1 MRHFLVSY
9 TVRFNRC
16 NARTGHA
23 FQRRFQS
30 LLIEAEEY
38 LLPLSRYIHLNP
50 NRTRKFKSAE
60 FREKSEYLKA
70 YPWSSFTGYC
80 YLRKS
85 NKMND
90 YGWLLSRKSS

>member
-9 TVRFNRC
+9 TVRFNRR
-16 NARTGHA
+16 NARTGHV
-23 FQRRFQS
+23 FQGRFKF

-50 NRTRKFKSAE
+50 NRTRQFKTAE

-70 YPWSSFTGYC
+70 YPWVIMKIEK
-80 YLRKS
+80 LQAEP
-85 NKMND
+85 
-90 YGWLLSRKSS
+90 